1 MFTPLVFTLSVIAV
15 IYTSLVALAQ
25 SDMPG
30 ARRHLLRL
38 LELQPG
44 HRYARVMLAGTVLAQ
59 IGTGYKDAIFTFMPG
74 GSWPRPATFFSMSL
88 ATAPRSRPST
98 FAVISMTRCTVW

>member
-1 MFTPLVFTLSVIAV
+1 MDAAASWQSAQA
-15 IYTSLVALAQ
+15 ALAQ

-59 IGTGYKDAIFTFMPG
+59 SRVREAVAQLRQAAA
-74 GSWPRPATFFSMSL
+74 GSHDDPALLLRIAQALLRVGDSQSVAQLMHK
-88 ATAPRSRPST
+88 
-98 FAVISMTRCTVW
+98 